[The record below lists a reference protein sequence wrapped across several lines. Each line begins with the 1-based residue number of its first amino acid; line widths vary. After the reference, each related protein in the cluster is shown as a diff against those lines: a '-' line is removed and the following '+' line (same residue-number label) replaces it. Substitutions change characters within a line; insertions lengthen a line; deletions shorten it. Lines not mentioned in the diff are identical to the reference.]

1 MKQKREPRV
10 RVRLRCER
18 ELADFIR
25 RVAALQGKSISA
37 VVRDMLAPA
46 FNARWMRRDTAS
58 A

>member
-1 MKQKREPRV
+1 MKAKREPMIRM
-10 RVRLRCER
+10 RLRCER
-18 ELADFIR
+18 ELETWLR

-46 FNARWMRRDTAS
+46 FNARRMRRDTAT

>member
-46 FNARWMRRDTAS
+46 FNARWMRRDTA
-58 A
+58 